1 MSDYQKGEWQQ
12 SWDALFWRFMNTHR
26 DFFSSNPRLGML
38 IRTYDKF
45 DATKKNEID
54 IRADEFLELLTV

>member
-1 MSDYQKGEWQQ
+1 
-12 SWDALFWRFMNTHR
+12 MNTNR
-26 DFFSSNPRLGML
+26 DFFSSNPRMGML

-54 IRADEFLELLTV
+54 IRADEFLESLTV